1 MSLLAPLALESLPG
15 IRAARRGQLVTLAV
29 VPRWLAVQQCALIV
43 PVIGSLVPPSPGT
56 AGRQELPPTPPPLPR
71 LSHPPDPCP
80 ARPWGSG
87 VPGAAAPTPPTEKG
101 TSPSPGPGLGA
112 PSPQQNPKS
121 RPEAGWEGSWPH
133 FTGEGGGLADGEL
146 HPTGPTHTRPFGPLS
161 QAHTLTTHT
170 HDTPYTPTHVLTLS
184 HSRAHERAHP
194 RSSPVWAHMYTCTS
208 SHTHALSQRSHTQPT
223 PTLLRNSPAVS
234 HTCLHTCVLRNAHGH
249 SEHTLT
255 RAHRL
260 SPTRLLSHMLHAR
273 AHEPWEA
280 PRGRTAPPPPPCY
293 TWPQALAAQLRMAFL
308 PSENFRILSGCGLP
322 PCKPSVA
329 PSGRLASGAA
339 PG

>member
-1 MSLLAPLALESLPG
+1 M
-15 IRAARRGQLVTLAV
+15 
-29 VPRWLAVQQCALIV
+29 QQRALIV

-80 ARPWGSG
+80 AHPWGSG
-87 VPGAAAPTPPTEKG
+87 VPGAAAPTPPPEKG

-112 PSPQQNPKS
+112 ASPQQSPKS

-133 FTGEGGGLADGEL
+133 STDEGGGLADGEL
-146 HPTGPTHTRPFGPLS
+146 HPTGPTHTRPLGPLS
-161 QAHTLTTHT
+161 QTHTLTTHT
-170 HDTPYTPTHVLTLS
+170 HDTPYTATRVLTLS
-184 HSRAHERAHP
+184 HSHAHECAHP
-194 RSSPVWAHMYTCTS
+194 RSSPVWAHTYTCTS
-208 SHTHALSQRSHTQPT
+208 P
-223 PTLLRNSPAVS
+223 
-234 HTCLHTCVLRNAHGH
+234 HTCSHSYSLTTITHSANAHPFTQFICSLTHTPAHVCAQKCAHGH

-255 RAHRL
+255 HAHRL
-260 SPTRLLSHMLHAR
+260 TPTRLLSHMLHAR

-280 PRGRTAPPPPPCY
+280 PQGRTAPPLFY
-293 TWPQALAAQLRMAFL
+293 TWPRALAAQLRMAFL
-308 PSENFRILSGCGLP
+308 PSENFRILNGCGLP

-329 PSGRLASGAA
+329 PGGRLASGAA